1 MFALQTHRV
10 GCASSGQ
17 ALMFRDA
24 AEKGDCCPATAQVL
38 ETCWDPRVL
47 ACSQIWSFRRS
58 SRDSFSST
66 LCFVFVYLRLLL
78 KIVPNNVNYYNEI
91 NFILLL
97 F

>member
-1 MFALQTHRV
+1 MFAFIRRPIGL
-10 GCASSGQ
+10 ALQ

-24 AEKGDCCPATAQVL
+24 AEKGDCCPTTVQVL
-38 ETCWDPRVL
+38 RTCWDPRVL
-47 ACSQIWSFRRS
+47 SCSQIWSIRS
-58 SRDSFSST
+58 SSYDSLSNT
-66 LCFVFVYLRLLL
+66 LCFVFIYSRLLL